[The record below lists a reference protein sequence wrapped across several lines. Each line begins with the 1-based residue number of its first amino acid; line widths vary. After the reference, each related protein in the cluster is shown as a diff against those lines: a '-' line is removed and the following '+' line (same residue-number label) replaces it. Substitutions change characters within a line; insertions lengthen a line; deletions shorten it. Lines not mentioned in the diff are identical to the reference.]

1 MKNLTISFMLA
12 FLFLTGSPTSLK
24 AITISTIEITD
35 PAKTAE
41 QAQAEVLISRLND
54 IKEMDKVSGEI
65 HYLLLPLILT
75 HTNISLTL
83 YPDFRP

>member
-1 MKNLTISFMLA
+1 MKPVKEN
-12 FLFLTGSPTSLK
+12 
-24 AITISTIEITD
+24 
-35 PAKTAE
+35 
-41 QAQAEVLISRLND
+41 

-65 HYLLLPLILT
+65 QYLLLPLILT